1 MRGAASGQYMSAS
14 HAEAHMR
21 PQQYLVTA
29 EERAFANM
37 KDQQELD
44 YLSSAQYLLE
54 LTHSEPTVV
63 HALRVLQ
70 SEILH
75 GHIHVRIDG
84 RTASLRFLHFVNKH
98 WFRFCEHAI
107 VAMMTYG
114 FVPWYKRRLSNGN
127 EVPCVLPA
135 GTFTW
140 SIVTSDQMKPEL
152 LRATDKN
159 KMLVYDIKLAA
170 EVSNVKRENVV
181 LYEYA
186 APAWHVGRNTLNN
199 AVPSPLQNLVS
210 SYRRLVTAM
219 HNQQHAD
226 HWNSHAHIITT
237 QSTQNAT
244 QEPTATMFEAG
255 QQVDAVFSYED
266 CRIQLRTRDEDIQ
279 NQFTK
284 KVAQHVP
291 YVYTLPTNVGT
302 LNAPVLQPCSDVS
315 FLQEKFK
322 RDVALAFGIPLD
334 VVGLNGTIT
343 SERSN
348 LQTQQNDHLFHT
360 NVARLRRHLQLAMQ
374 DAYREIYL
382 RGRKDSKDGN
392 LAEEVE
398 FTIVPASGLKLRNVE
413 EIAKL
418 ASIEG
423 AVPPGMLSG
432 IVKELMYGDSASL
445 RGQQLQFDN
454 ALKVSQQAQ
463 KTGHADRLGMK
474 RSSDADEETRTVV
487 QRK

>member
-1 MRGAASGQYMSAS
+1 MRTT
-14 HAEAHMR
+14 
-21 PQQYLVTA
+21 QYLATA
-29 EERAFANM
+29 EERAYENM
-37 KDQQELD
+37 REQQEID
-44 YLSSAQYLLE
+44 YLTSAQYLLE
-54 LTHSEPTVV
+54 LTQTEPTVV

-75 GHIHVRIDG
+75 GHIHVRIAG
-84 RTASLRFLHFVNKH
+84 RTASLKFLHFVNKH
-98 WFRFCEHAI
+98 WFRFCEQAI

-114 FVPWYKRRLSNGN
+114 FIPWYKRRLANGN
-127 EVPCVLPA
+127 EVPSVLPA

-140 SIVTSDQMKPEL
+140 TIVAADQMKPEL

-159 KMLVYDIKLAA
+159 KMLVYDVKLHSDMSA
-170 EVSNVKRENVV
+170 VDRKNIFI
-181 LYEYA
+181 YEYA
-186 APAWHVGRNTLNN
+186 PPTWNIGRTTLNN
-199 AVPSPLQNLVS
+199 SVPSPLQNLVS
-210 SYRRLVTAM
+210 TYRRLTIAM
-219 HNQQHAD
+219 QNRQHAD
-226 HWNSHAHIITT
+226 YWNSHAHIITS

-244 QEPTATMFEAG
+244 QEPTASMFEAG
-255 QQVDAVFSYED
+255 VQVDAVFSYEE
-266 CRIQLRTRDEDIQ
+266 CQLQLKTRDDDIQ

-284 KVAQHVP
+284 KVAHHVP
-291 YVYTLPTNVGT
+291 YVYTLPTNVT
-302 LNAPVLQPCSDVS
+302 LQTAPTLTPVGDVA

-360 NVARLRRHLQLAMQ
+360 NVARMRRHLQLAMQ

-382 RGRKDSKDGN
+382 RGRRDSKEAN
-392 LAEEVE
+392 IAEEID

-423 AVPPGMLSG
+423 AVPQGMLVN

-454 ALKVSQQAQ
+454 TMKVTQTNNSS
-463 KTGHADRLGMK
+463 GNADRLGMK
-474 RSSDADEETRTVV
+474 RSSDADEERRTKLA
-487 QRK
+487 RK